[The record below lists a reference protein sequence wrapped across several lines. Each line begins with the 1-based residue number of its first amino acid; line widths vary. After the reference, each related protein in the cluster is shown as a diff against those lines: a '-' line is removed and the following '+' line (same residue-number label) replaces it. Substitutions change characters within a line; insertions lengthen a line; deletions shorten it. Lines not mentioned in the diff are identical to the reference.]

1 MSERDT
7 DQHALYVT
15 RSRGL
20 RERVGLTWD
29 GDVQR
34 VGPKGY
40 THGWVK
46 VAAAIEQTAAKVTP
60 SADLMGNPRSDRVA
74 NFLRLAAKAA
84 RDGDHQ
90 TALTM
95 LGKAHNDATGASARQ
110 HVPPVK
116 LAGGTPV
123 ASSIKEHIEAVT
135 AASVSR
141 PATGPPVK
149 KISAAESRRRRQA
162 AAGKP
167 VTSTGY

>member
-1 MSERDT
+1 MSDT
-7 DQHALYVT
+7 TEGHELYVL
-15 RSRGL
+15 RSREL
-20 RERVGLTWD
+20 REAVGLVWAAD
-29 GDVQR
+29 AQR
-34 VGPKGY
+34 AGPKGY

-46 VAAAIEQTAAKVTP
+46 VAGAIEQTAAKVIP
-60 SADLMGNPRSDRVA
+60 SGELMGNPRSDRVA

-95 LGKAHNDATGASARQ
+95 LEKAHSDATGASARQ

-123 ASSIKEHIEAVT
+123 AHSIKEHIEAVT
-135 AASVSR
+135 TASVSR
-141 PATGPPVK
+141 PPAGPPVK